1 MTKKIAVVALI
12 SLAPVV
18 AFGVT
23 GRTQS
28 AIQNGTNVRA
38 RVNVTGIYSDECHD
52 AYYGCMDQ
60 FCISDNTSGGSCQ
73 CSNDNAKYEDEL
85 KEINDLLT
93 EATRIREV
101 EVEKIKLGANADL
114 AFNGMRTYDENGNV
128 VYNFNTGTPKS
139 EKNNRSDLLSIF
151 DTNIFEDDDTD
162 DDDIMNKT
170 GAALFAAADETCQ
183 KQVGAGCEKDM
194 TFLRQTYVRQIES
207 DCRAFKNSI
216 AEQRAA
222 ANVAMNDA
230 EKAVRNAIAD
240 SFNSANK
247 YNQGECMVE
256 FKKCMQGADACGTDW
271 TDCVSDVASKKMR
284 NQSSMV
290 GAHGISASTIERLD
304 AKRTMCERVLD
315 QCMLVRDNVW
325 DAFLRESAPAIK
337 LAEMR
342 AESNM
347 RQSCLTDITQCM
359 HRACKEDIAGKGIA
373 SMDVCLTKPDMVK
386 DFCKYQIEPCQD
398 MAGDAF
404 WEYVQNKLLAM
415 RVDACTTEVK
425 ECLLDEM
432 RCGPDFANCIGMDYD
447 FIHGLCPEEVLVAC
461 KGYDNQGKF
470 DWNKVD
476 DIITGLYL
484 NIDNKALDNCQK
496 LVEDKMM
503 EICGSTTDCNRFASD
518 DTIGTGSLWCGKD
531 GAIHRVSGMIS
542 FGKINVMSGQD
553 NPDDAGKIDIAEYS
567 GQLLDTGQVTTYNL
581 SVADRVAKELE
592 NIQGT
597 INRVIDMI
605 GADEKI
611 QYCVKG
617 RYLKQITGEDDTTD
631 ARFPNLLNRVKMQI
645 AVAALRQAQDNYNKK
660 YNECIAEATEA
671 QSTDVANLM
680 CNKLPFSDGTAQGI
694 SSADLKVKSATP
706 NALVIEFAGV
716 SDASLAAG
724 GTHSSRTLG
733 KTTIDHAS
741 GSAAGASNGGA
752 LTTLGATATAAG
764 ETFLKYAAMKK
775 GGEAA
780 AMSLIE
786 KGASVNPAIMIADI
800 ALKAV
805 VALESDHYHMEF
817 DGGSREMWSIFN
829 RDTRVCH
836 LCTSTIT
843 KDCTS
848 SYKHGFLGIGRK
860 NESNCVTNDP
870 IEKCEDIQM

>member
-1 MTKKIAVVALI
+1 MTKKIVTVALV
-12 SLAPVV
+12 SLMPAV
-18 AFGVT
+18 AFGAV

-38 RVNVTGIYSDECHD
+38 RVNVAGIYSDECHD

-128 VYNFNTGTPKS
+128 VYNFKTDKPKN
-139 EKNNRSDLLSIF
+139 EKSNRADLLSIF
-151 DTNIFEDDDTD
+151 DTNIFEEEAD

-194 TFLRQTYVRQIES
+194 TFLRQTYIRQIES

-222 ANVAMNDA
+222 ANTAMNDA
-230 EKAVRNAIAD
+230 EKAVRNAVAE

-247 YNQGECMVE
+247 YNQGECMIE
-256 FKKCMQGADACGTDW
+256 FKKCMQGADVCGTDW
-271 TDCVSDVASKKMR
+271 NDCVSDAASKKMR
-284 NQSSMV
+284 NQSSQV
-290 GAHGISASTIERLD
+290 GAHGISVSTIERLD

-325 DAFLRESAPAIK
+325 NAFLRESAPAIK

-359 HRACKEDIAGKGIA
+359 HKACKEDIAGKGVA

-386 DFCKYQIEPCQD
+386 SFCKYQIEPCQD
-398 MAGDAF
+398 MAGAEF

-447 FIHGLCPEEVLVAC
+447 FIHELCPEEVLVAC
-461 KGYDNQGKF
+461 KGWD
-470 DWNKVD
+470 KVD
-476 DIITGLYL
+476 SIITGLYL

-496 LVEDKMM
+496 LVENKMM

-518 DTIGTGSLWCGKD
+518 DTIGTGSLQYQKD

-542 FGKINVMSGQD
+542 FGKINVMSGQ
-553 NPDDAGKIDIAEYS
+553 NNSDDAGKIDIAEYS
-567 GQLLDTGQVTTYNL
+567 ADLLDEELVTLYTL
-581 SVADRVAKELE
+581 PVADRVVKEIE
-592 NIQGT
+592 NIQGA

-605 GADEKI
+605 ESDQKI

-617 RYLKQITGEDDTTD
+617 RDLKQITGEDDTTD
-631 ARFPNLLNRVKMQI
+631 ARFPNLLNQVKMQI

-660 YNECIAEATEA
+660 YNEYIAKATEA
-671 QSTDVANLM
+671 QSTDIANLM
-680 CNKLPFSDGTAQGI
+680 CNKLPFADGSAQGI
-694 SSADLKVKSATP
+694 SSKDLNTP
-706 NALVIEFAGV
+706 NALVIEFGGV
-716 SDASLAAG
+716 SNAALAAG
-724 GTHSSRTLG
+724 GTHSSQTLG

-752 LTTLGATATAAG
+752 LTTLGATATVAG
-764 ETFLKYAAMKK
+764 ETFLKYAALKK

-780 AMSLIE
+780 AKSLIE
-786 KGASVNPAIMIADI
+786 SGGASLNPYIAIADI
-800 ALKAV
+800 AVKTV

-843 KDCTS
+843 RDCTS

>member
-1 MTKKIAVVALI
+1 MTKKIVTVALV
-12 SLAPVV
+12 SLMPVF
-18 AFGVT
+18 AFGAV

-38 RVNVTGIYSDECHD
+38 RVNVAGIYSDECHD

-128 VYNFNTGTPKS
+128 VYNFNTDKPKN
-139 EKNNRSDLLSIF
+139 EKSNRADLLSIF
-151 DTNIFEDDDTD
+151 DTNIFEEEAD

-194 TFLRQTYVRQIES
+194 TFLRQTYIRQIES

-222 ANVAMNDA
+222 ANTAMNDA
-230 EKAVRNAIAD
+230 EKAVRNAVAE

-247 YNQGECMVE
+247 YNQGECMIE
-256 FKKCMQGADACGTDW
+256 FKKCMQGADVCGTDW
-271 TDCVSDVASKKMR
+271 NDCVSDAASKKMR
-284 NQSSMV
+284 NQSTQV

-325 DAFLRESAPAIK
+325 NAFLRESAPAIK

-359 HRACKEDIAGKGIA
+359 HRACKEDIAGKGVA

-386 DFCKYQIEPCQD
+386 SFCKYQIEPCQD
-398 MAGDAF
+398 MAGDDF

-461 KGYDNQGKF
+461 KGYDKQGEF
-470 DWNKVD
+470 DWDKVD
-476 DIITGLYL
+476 SIITGLYL

-496 LVEDKMM
+496 LVENKMM

-518 DTIGTGSLWCGKD
+518 DTIGTGSLQYQKD

-542 FGKINVMSGQD
+542 FGKINV
-553 NPDDAGKIDIAEYS
+553 DDAGKIDIAEYS
-567 GQLLDTGQVTTYNL
+567 ADLLDENLVTLYTL
-581 SVADRVAKELE
+581 PVADRVVKEIE

-605 GADEKI
+605 ESDQKI

-617 RYLKQITGEDDTTD
+617 RDLKQITGEDNTTTD
-631 ARFPNLLNRVKMQI
+631 ARFPNLLNQVKMQI

-660 YNECIAEATEA
+660 YNEYIAKATEA

-694 SSADLKVKSATP
+694 SSKDLNTP
-706 NALVIEFAGV
+706 NALVIEFGGV
-716 SDASLAAG
+716 SNAALAAG
-724 GTHSSRTLG
+724 GTHSTRTLG

-741 GSAAGASNGGA
+741 GSAAGASNGGV
-752 LTTLGATATAAG
+752 LTTLGATAATAG
-764 ETFLKYAAMKK
+764 ETFLKYAALKK

-780 AMSLIE
+780 AKSLIE
-786 KGASVNPAIMIADI
+786 NGASLNPAIMIADV

-817 DGGSREMWSIFN
+817 DGGSREMWSVFN

-843 KDCTS
+843 RDCTS

>member
-1 MTKKIAVVALI
+1 MTKKIVTVALV
-12 SLAPVV
+12 SLMPVV
-18 AFGVT
+18 AFGAV

-38 RVNVTGIYSDECHD
+38 RVNVAGIYSDECHD

-128 VYNFNTGTPKS
+128 VYNFNTDKPKN
-139 EKNNRSDLLSIF
+139 EKSNRADLLSIF
-151 DTNIFEDDDTD
+151 DTNIFEEETD

-194 TFLRQTYVRQIES
+194 TFLRQTYIRQIES

-222 ANVAMNDA
+222 ANTAMNDA
-230 EKAVRNAIAD
+230 EKAVRNAVAE

-247 YNQGECMVE
+247 YNQGECMIE
-256 FKKCMQGADACGTDW
+256 FKKCMQGADVCGTDW
-271 TDCVSDVASKKMR
+271 NDCVSDAASKKMR
-284 NQSSMV
+284 NQSSHV

-325 DAFLRESAPAIK
+325 NAFLRESAPAIK

-359 HRACKEDIAGKGIA
+359 HKACKEDIAGKGVA

-386 DFCKYQIEPCQD
+386 SFCKYQIEPCQD
-398 MAGDAF
+398 MAGAEF

-461 KGYDNQGKF
+461 KGWD
-470 DWNKVD
+470 KVD
-476 DIITGLYL
+476 SIITGLYL

-496 LVEDKMM
+496 LVENKMM

-518 DTIGTGSLWCGKD
+518 DTIGTGSLQYQKD

-542 FGKINVMSGQD
+542 FGKINVMSGQ
-553 NPDDAGKIDIAEYS
+553 NNSDDAGKIDIAEYS
-567 GQLLDTGQVTTYNL
+567 ADLLDEKLVTLYTL
-581 SVADRVAKELE
+581 PVADRVVKEIE
-592 NIQGT
+592 NIQGA

-605 GADEKI
+605 ESDQKI

-617 RYLKQITGEDDTTD
+617 RDLKQITGEDDTTD
-631 ARFPNLLNRVKMQI
+631 ARFPNLLNQVKMQI
-645 AVAALRQAQDNYNKK
+645 ATAALRQAQDNYNKK
-660 YNECIAEATEA
+660 YNEYIAKATEA
-671 QSTDVANLM
+671 QSTDIANLM
-680 CNKLPFSDGTAQGI
+680 CNKLPFADGSAQGI
-694 SSADLKVKSATP
+694 SSKDLNVNLITP
-706 NALVIEFAGV
+706 NALVIEFGGV
-716 SDASLAAG
+716 SNAALAAG
-724 GTHSSRTLG
+724 GTHSSQTLG

-752 LTTLGATATAAG
+752 LTTLGSTAATAG
-764 ETFLKYAAMKK
+764 ETFLKYAALKK

-780 AMSLIE
+780 AKSLIE
-786 KGASVNPAIMIADI
+786 NGASLNPYIAIADI
-800 ALKAV
+800 AVKTV

-843 KDCTS
+843 RDCTS